1 MGLSSG
7 VAPLGNEFESA
18 CVPEQ
23 YAHQLSICG
32 TVDSTCRLCG
42 LTVGR
47 ALREVTLLQLELRH
61 VCQPVERRR
70 ATRIA
75 YQVFNPPPITV
86 V

>member
-1 MGLSSG
+1 MALSSC
-7 VAPLGNEFESA
+7 VAVLRNVSGSARVLG
-18 CVPEQ
+18 Q
-23 YAHQLSICG
+23 YEHQSNDCE

-47 ALREVTLLQLELRH
+47 AYREATLFQLELRH
-61 VCQPVERRR
+61 VCQPVERRQ

-75 YQVFNPPPITV
+75 YQILNPAVTV